1 MHASPLAAPF
11 SLHRDAF
18 GRLVFAAADGSV
30 HEAVVPVR
38 AFPISGPDGGLS
50 IVGADGHELAWVER
64 LSALPA
70 AERALIEAELAVR
83 EFTPVITAIR
93 EVSTF
98 ATPSTWLVDT
108 DRGPT
113 RLVLKSED
121 DIRRLGAGRLLIT
134 ATQGVGFAIP
144 DRFALDRH
152 SRKLLERFL

>member
-1 MHASPLAAPF
+1 MAMPAFA
-11 SLHRDAF
+11 LHLDAF
-18 GRLVFAAADGSV
+18 GQLVFTGPDGQA
-30 HEAVVPVR
+30 HTGVVPVR
-38 AFPISGPDGGLS
+38 AFPISGPDEGLS

-64 LSALPA
+64 LGALPA
-70 AERALIEAELAVR
+70 DMWALIEADLALR
-83 EFTPVITAIR
+83 EFAPVITAIR
-93 EVSTF
+93 DVSTF

-121 DIRRLGAGRLLIT
+121 DIRRLGEGKLLIT
-134 ATQGVGFAIP
+134 AAQGVGFVVA